1 MTTKKRTT
9 PNKPARPATKLA
21 MDLLISASFIASFFA
36 GIAALFAPCCITIL
50 LPTYFAS
57 IFKQKATVFLMTF
70 MYFLG
75 ILSIFLPIGLGVSFL
90 TQVFSQYHDTIFL
103 IGGIFLIFLGITLLL
118 GQQFSLPFSVH
129 PELKKQDFM
138 SVYVLGIFSAVAT
151 TCCAPVLA
159 GVLTLS
165 ALPGSVFLGGVYTL
179 AYVLGMVLPLFVIA
193 FFLDKV
199 DFTKKFFAF
208 RKGVFYTV
216 LGQKIS
222 LTFANLFSGLMFL
235 VLGIIIIY
243 LARTQQLTSH
253 SSYQVSLNIYLTKFI
268 KSIGQVTQ
276 FIPEVAWA
284 IIFVG
289 AAVFVTYFAVKQF
302 IYLKKRR

>member
-1 MTTKKRTT
+1 ME
-9 PNKPARPATKLA
+9 
-21 MDLLISASFIASFFA
+21 LLISASFIASFFA
-36 GIAALFAPCCITIL
+36 GIAALFAPCCITVL

-57 IFKQKATVFLMTF
+57 IFKQKSTVFLMTF
-70 MYFLG
+70 VYFLG

-90 TQVFSQYHDTIFL
+90 TQIFSQYHDTIFL
-103 IGGIFLIFLGITLLL
+103 IGGIFLIFLGMTLLL
-118 GQQFSLPFSVH
+118 GQQMSLPFSVH
-129 PELKKQDFM
+129 PKLKGQDFL

-193 FFLDKV
+193 FTLDKV
-199 DFTKKFFAF
+199 DFTQKFVAF
-208 RKGVFYTV
+208 RKRVSYSV
-216 LGQKIS
+216 LGQKVS

-235 VLGIIIIY
+235 VLGVVIIY
-243 LARTQQLTSH
+243 LAKTSQLTSH

-268 KSIGQVTQ
+268 NGIGRFTQ
-276 FIPEVAWA
+276 LIPEVGWA
-284 IIFVG
+284 VIFISI
-289 AAVFVTYFAVKQF
+289 ALFVTIAAIKQF
-302 IYLKKRR
+302 INLKKRK